1 MMVILF
7 AMVAGAIPQE
17 TISPQ
22 SWMVLS
28 SFTVILAICLFA
40 IMLPGAYIN
49 KQTQYQMRRL
59 IYLRENYWRIITDS
73 RILRANPKTLDT
85 RLARVAIYLLRNQT

>member
-7 AMVAGAIPQE
+7 AMVAGLIPQE
-17 TISPQ
+17 TISVE
-22 SWMVLS
+22 SWTILS
-28 SFTVILAICLFA
+28 SFTVILALILFA

-59 IYLRENYWRIITDS
+59 IYLRENYWRIITDR

-85 RLARVAIYLLRNQT
+85 RLSRVAIFLLRN